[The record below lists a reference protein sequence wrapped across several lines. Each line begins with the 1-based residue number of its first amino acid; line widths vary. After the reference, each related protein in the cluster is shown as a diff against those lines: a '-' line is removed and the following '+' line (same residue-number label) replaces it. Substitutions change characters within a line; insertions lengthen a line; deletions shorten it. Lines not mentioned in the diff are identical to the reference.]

1 MENKKIKV
9 IVGLSGGVD
18 SSVALIKLI
27 EQGYDVEAMYMRN
40 WDSAINNDVLGNP
53 DLMDDVC
60 PQERDYQDALAV
72 ANTLGIKLHRVMNI
86 GIMFLLIFLMNIA
99 KIVRLILIFYV
110 TKKLNLKP
118 F

>member
-18 SSVALIKLI
+18 SSVALLKLK

-53 DLMDDVC
+53 DLMV
-60 PQERDYQDALAV
+60 
-72 ANTLGIKLHRVMNI
+72 K
-86 GIMFLLIFLMNIA
+86 
-99 KIVRLILIFYV
+99 YV
-110 TKKLNLKP
+110 HKKEIIRMLKK
-118 F
+118 

>member
-18 SSVALIKLI
+18 SSVALLKLK

-53 DLMDDVC
+53 DLMDEVC
-60 PQERDYQDALAV
+60 PQERDYQDAKKV
-72 ANTLGIKLHRVMNI
+72 AHQLGIQLHI
-86 GIMFLLIFLMNIA
+86 GIQFLVFSCQNIKKIEHLIQ
-99 KIVRLILIFYV
+99 IFYAI
-110 TKKLNLKP
+110 KR
-118 F
+118 

>member
-1 MENKKIKV
+1 MSERKPKV

-18 SSVALIKLI
+18 SSVALIRLK

-40 WDSAINNDVLGNP
+40 WDSAVNNDVMGNP

-60 PQERDYQDALAV
+60 PQERDYQDAKKV
-72 ANTLGIKLHRVMNI
+72 AEQLGIKLHRVDFI
-86 GIMFLLIFLMNIA
+86 E
-99 KIVRLILIFYV
+99 KIVLQILIFYA
-110 TKKLNLKP
+110 TKKLNLKL